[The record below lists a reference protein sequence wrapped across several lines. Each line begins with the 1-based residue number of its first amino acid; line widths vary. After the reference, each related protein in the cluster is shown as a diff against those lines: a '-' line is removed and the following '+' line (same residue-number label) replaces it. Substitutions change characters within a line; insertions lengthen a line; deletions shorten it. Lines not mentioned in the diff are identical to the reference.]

1 MPRLREPSPPMSIIH
16 PEVLASRAQHARALR
31 EAQPF
36 RHVVIDGFL
45 DPQFCERVLS
55 DFPRFEDKYALN
67 EMGQVGGKAVRMDV
81 RDISDTFRTLDRH
94 IQTPEF
100 LDLVS
105 EITGIPELLYDAD
118 YVGGGTH
125 ENVHGQGLD
134 PHVDFNYHPG
144 TRTHRRLN
152 LIVYLNHEWDA
163 AWGGALELHS
173 DPWNE
178 RGNQVK
184 RVQPLFNR
192 CVIFETNE
200 VSWHG
205 FQRIVLPEERRT
217 LSRKSFA
224 IYLYTRDRP
233 PAETAA
239 SHATIYVPD
248 TRPADVAEGT
258 TLTRAQ
264 VADLDQRF
272 GHLRG
277 QLRFLYERERHFTA
291 QIVALERA
299 LADSRAAFKIDLQG
313 FAVQPRGASGVWPDG
328 WAAQVMSFAF
338 TPTRRA
344 RELVLDLWVP
354 PKLGGEQVLRITV
367 GKRAV
372 EETIRAGSRRTLQLP
387 IASGTGETV
396 EVWIDASRAWSPKA
410 SGESEDERA
419 LAYKI
424 VAASLEH

>member
-1 MPRLREPSPPMSIIH
+1 MAIVN
-16 PEVLASRAQHARALR
+16 PEVLASRARHARAFR

-45 DPQFCERVLS
+45 EPGFCARVLA

-67 EMGQVGGKAVRMDV
+67 EMGKVGGKAVRMDV
-81 RDISDTFRTLDRH
+81 RDISDTYRALDRY

-100 LDLVS
+100 LGLVS
-105 EITGIPELLYDAD
+105 EITGIPDLLYDVD

-152 LIVYLNHEWDA
+152 LIVYLNHEWDG

-173 DPWNE
+173 DPWNPQAN
-178 RGNQVK
+178 RVK
-184 RVQPLFNR
+184 RVLPLFNR
-192 CVIFETNE
+192 CVIFETTE
-200 VSWHG
+200 TSWHG
-205 FQRIVLPEERRT
+205 FQRIALPEARRGQ
-217 LSRKSFA
+217 SRKSFA
-224 IYLYTRDRP
+224 IYLYTRERP

-248 TRPADVAEGT
+248 TRPHDVAEGT

-264 VADLDQRF
+264 VEDLDHRF
-272 GHLRG
+272 EHLRS
-277 QLRFLYERERHFTA
+277 QLRFLYEREKHFNA
-291 QIVALERA
+291 QIAVLERA
-299 LADSRAAFKIDLQG
+299 LGEARGAFKLDLQG
-313 FAVQPRGASGVWPDG
+313 FAIQPRGASGVWPDG
-328 WAAQVMSFAF
+328 WAGQVMSFAF

-344 RELVLDLWVP
+344 RELVLDVWVP
-354 PKLGGEQVLRITV
+354 PKLGGDQELRLTV
-367 GKRAV
+367 GKRAI
-372 EETIRAGSRRTLQLP
+372 EETIRAGSRRTLQIPL
-387 IASGTGETV
+387 ATGSGEMV
-396 EVWIDASRAWSPKA
+396 EVWIDAARAWSPKA
-410 SGESEDERA
+410 TGDSEDERQ
-419 LAYKI
+419 LAYKL